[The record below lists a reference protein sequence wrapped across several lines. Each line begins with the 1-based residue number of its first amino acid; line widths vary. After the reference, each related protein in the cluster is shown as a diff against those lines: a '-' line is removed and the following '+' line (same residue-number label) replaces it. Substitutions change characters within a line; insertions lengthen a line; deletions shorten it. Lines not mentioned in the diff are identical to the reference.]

1 MVSIAFLS
9 ENNVAHDNKFKETLT
24 LKETELEFEKQKLTL
39 LTRSDGVFYEVFI
52 VQNQNKVYTLDISGN
67 TCNVIKLLMLWIPK
81 EMLVMTFILSKTLV
95 I

>member
-1 MVSIAFLS
+1 LS

>member
-67 TCNVIKLLMLWIPK
+67 TCNAIKLLMLWIPK